1 MTTEQQVERIYIREA
16 AELLNRRMATLRKW
30 EQLNVLPQHLRSHR
44 GNRGW
49 RYWTPEQIDGIREW
63 LRDTD
68 RRPGK
73 GLPHYNP
80 TELQLDRAIHAMR
93 RPRVA
98 NQGSSTSA
106 VPDRALSAD
115 AKKRLERERAK
126 KKPPP
131 RRAKRPGT

>member
-1 MTTEQQVERIYIREA
+1 MAETEQVERIYIREA
-16 AELLNRRMATLRKW
+16 AQLLNRRMATLRKW
-30 EQLNVLPQHLRSHR
+30 EQINALPPHLQPHR

-49 RYWTPEQIDGIREW
+49 RYWTPEQIEGIREW

-80 TELQLDRAIHAMR
+80 TELQLERAISAMR
-93 RPRVA
+93 RPREA
-98 NQGSSTSA
+98 NKGSATSA
-106 VPDRALSAD
+106 VPDKVVSKKQLKAEAEA
-115 AKKRLERERAK
+115 AKKPA
-126 KKPPP
+126 P